1 MALTATKRI
10 MGTPDAQLHQAASLH
25 RTTERPASH
34 RPQFAP
40 HVERL
45 LELLREGRTW
55 PQKDWDEAT
64 DTIAY
69 GRQLIALTSEQA
81 REVYYRL
88 RERHTFRP
96 SVAEVRAVVDE
107 LLPKDPLK
115 GLSGADVAMRSV
127 VALPRALPSAANGP
141 ERQRAREEMERKR
154 RGLRDPLPVRR
165 AEKRESSAP
174 LTGMSEPL
182 TGMIV
187 TARVNGLDVRGIV
200 WREDGDRA
208 QIKLPSGDLVWVETI
223 ALRVQEIR
231 DKQVSLE
238 AS

>member
-1 MALTATKRI
+1 MALTATNRI
-10 MGTPDAQLHQAASLH
+10 MGTHDAPLCQITSPH
-25 RTTERPASH
+25 RPSDRPQ
-34 RPQFAP
+34 PQFAP

-64 DTIAY
+64 DTVAY
-69 GRQLIALTSEQA
+69 GRQLIGLTKEQS
-81 REVYYRL
+81 REAYYRL

-96 SVAEVRAVVDE
+96 SVAEVRVVVDE

-127 VALPRALPSAANGP
+127 VAMPRALPSAANGP

-154 RGLRDPLPVRR
+154 RGLRDPLPVHR

-174 LTGMSEPL
+174 LTGM
-182 TGMIV
+182 IV
-187 TARVNGLDVRGIV
+187 MARVNGQSVRGIV
-200 WREDGDRA
+200 WREEGDRA
-208 QIKLPSGDLVWVETI
+208 QVKLPSGELIWLETI
-223 ALRVQEIR
+223 ALRVEETRNGQEGR
-231 DKQVSLE
+231 
-238 AS
+238 